1 MLAKEA
7 DRRPARLGV
16 DRTRL
21 YSKGERGKEGKSPA
35 PPAIEKE
42 KGCSVLFV
50 FMFSE
55 LIRFYCHRA
64 CVSSNALAIGAVPP
78 PAPVRPPATVLPSP
92 DAAVAPGRSSEQV
105 QQSPPLSYT
114 GFGLNRTD
122 Y

>member
-1 MLAKEA
+1 MQ
-7 DRRPARLGV
+7 
-16 DRTRL
+16 
-21 YSKGERGKEGKSPA
+21 
-35 PPAIEKE
+35 
-42 KGCSVLFV
+42 FFFF

-122 Y
+122 YYQMEEQKKGTNEKRLAH